1 MTKILIVED
10 DPMVAELNSRLILT
24 MEGFGVPVIT
34 GDARD
39 ALAYLEKN
47 SVDLILLDI
56 YLPGMNG
63 LELTRASA
71 AGEMPSTPFSPR
83 VASAPSATPCG
94 SSGDGSA
101 P

>member
-39 ALAYLEKN
+39 ALAYL
-47 SVDLILLDI
+47 
-56 YLPGMNG
+56 
-63 LELTRASA
+63 
-71 AGEMPSTPFSPR
+71 
-83 VASAPSATPCG
+83 
-94 SSGDGSA
+94 
-101 P
+101 